1 MLRILPITLVA
12 VLMVLPLRLGS
23 LIEGFPAIAQQF
35 DREFGAHERPWA
47 KDLKSEAAAPPPAAD
62 SPPPAAAPA
71 IALTSPSC
79 DDPLLRAAINEQK
92 AENQA
97 HSRYVSDAGAA
108 LGAIETRVAT
118 QIDRLNAAKREVES
132 LMKQRSTL
140 QQEDIRRMVAIY
152 EAMKPRDA
160 ARIFSD
166 LETDIVIDVLDRM
179 AERRSA
185 PIIAELEDG
194 KAREVTRIIMQ
205 RRALPGDRTAPRPTA
220 VAATPPPMANR
231 TSTRSNPK

>member
-23 LIEGFPAIAQQF
+23 LIDGFPAIAQQF
-35 DREFGAHERPWA
+35 DREFGTHERPWA
-47 KDLKSEAAAPPPAAD
+47 KDLKTDAAAPPAPLPAGEGTPPA
-62 SPPPAAAPA
+62 PPAAAPA
-71 IALTSPSC
+71 IALAPPSC
-79 DDPLLRAAINEQK
+79 DDPLLRAALNEQK
-92 AENQA
+92 TENQT
-97 HSRYVSDAGAA
+97 HSRYASDAEAA

-132 LMKQRSTL
+132 LMKQRSSL

-152 EAMKPRDA
+152 ETMKPRDA

-205 RRALPGDRTAPRPTA
+205 RRALPGDRTAARPTA
-220 VAATPPPMANR
+220 VAATRPQMTN
-231 TSTRSNPK
+231 